1 MHKQIEPLIPNT
13 ICEAREQDGKI
24 LSYIIRP
31 QEGYKL
37 HEITL
42 DEVVFDKETM
52 QETGEKKLGFT
63 KAYVTASGSYDF
75 EKNERQ
81 IYAAPS
87 DYEAIVKVESDM
99 SEAEEKAKAYD
110 ILMGVEE

>member
-1 MHKQIEPLIPNT
+1 MYKEIEPLIPNT

-24 LSYIIRP
+24 TSYRIRP
-31 QEGYKL
+31 IDGYKL

-42 DEVVFDKETM
+42 DEPVINEETHE
-52 QETGEKKLGFT
+52 ETGEKKLGFT

-75 EKNERQ
+75 EKNKRQ
-81 IYAAPS
+81 IYAVPS
-87 DYEAIVKVESDM
+87 DYEAIVKIESDS